1 LVGILV
7 KPDKSR
13 YVYVYLPS
21 TEDKKRWD
29 NLASEAGLPLS
40 KFVIEIVENALADEA
55 EIKPRAE
62 LVKQLGSL
70 RDMIRKLQ
78 EELKLKNIVL
88 DKYENELKRYRSAAF
103 LEDDFEGAR
112 KYSRELIKILKR
124 GDLVDNYRLL
134 EELGIDPREADIVK
148 AVSTELENLET
159 YGLITSSP
167 RGWRWVG

>member
-1 LVGILV
+1 MV

>member
-1 LVGILV
+1 VGVLV

-21 TEDKKRWD
+21 ADDKKRWD
-29 NLASEAGLPLS
+29 DLASEAGVPLS
-40 KFVIEIVENALADEA
+40 KFVIEIVENALAEESD
-55 EIKPRAE
+55 IKPRSE

-70 RDMIRKLQ
+70 RDEIRKLQ
-78 EELKLKNIVL
+78 EELKLKTIVL
-88 DKYENELKRYRSAAF
+88 EKYENELKRYRSAAF
-103 LEDDFEGAR
+103 LEYDFEGAR
-112 KYSRELIKILKR
+112 KYSKDLIKILKR

-134 EELGIDPREADIVK
+134 EELGIDPRDANLVK
-148 AVSTELENLET
+148 AVSTELESLEA

>member
-1 LVGILV
+1 MV

-21 TEDKKRWD
+21 AEDKKRWD
-29 NLASEAGLPLS
+29 NLASEAKVPLS
-40 KFVIEIVENALADEA
+40 KFLIAIVENALADEA

-70 RDMIRKLQ
+70 KDEIRTLH

-103 LEDDFEGAR
+103 L
-112 KYSRELIKILKR
+112 
-124 GDLVDNYRLL
+124 
-134 EELGIDPREADIVK
+134 
-148 AVSTELENLET
+148 
-159 YGLITSSP
+159 
-167 RGWRWVG
+167 

>member
-1 LVGILV
+1 MGILV